1 MFVKQFNAPK
11 EQVYK
16 ESRFKSVVGS
26 TVQKLPAPSGL
37 VKVEFRSIHYA
48 LILTIL
54 AAQLRQSTGFSV
66 LKFGYLKAKLFLDR
80 KKLPP
85 QPPENVTV
93 TVAIVNANPVAAN
106 NSVAVSSLKTDPMK
120 LSQSSV
126 IKQADN

>member
-1 MFVKQFNAPK
+1 V
-11 EQVYK
+11 
-16 ESRFKSVVGS
+16 R
-26 TVQKLPAPSGL
+26 
-37 VKVEFRSIHYA
+37 VEFPSIPYV
-48 LILTIL
+48 LTL
-54 AAQLRQSTGFSV
+54 TTPTAQPRQFTEFSA

-93 TVAIVNANPVAAN
+93 TVAIVNANPVVAN

>member
-1 MFVKQFNAPK
+1 VLTLTTPTAQPRQF
-11 EQVYK
+11 
-16 ESRFKSVVGS
+16 
-26 TVQKLPAPSGL
+26 T
-37 VKVEFRSIHYA
+37 EFSA
-48 LILTIL
+48 
-54 AAQLRQSTGFSV
+54 

-85 QPPENVTV
+85 QPPENVTVTV